1 MHQTKES
8 NKCTPGLVVIYI
20 SVHLLLIYTV
30 TFSNVLLL
38 LALNFMLHIQLLWM
52 QFSMMSSENLS
63 FIYNL
68 DTSPPNDRITRSN
81 MQVLIEIKNPTII
94 KTLKIWKAC
103 ALRENAKWPIRD
115 NYEACLIGY
124 GWHFLRVVG
133 LKCTCNFENR
143 IDFRAPVLTVVNH
156 CCSMA
161 ILDVQL

>member
-8 NKCTPGLVVIYI
+8 NKCAPGLVVIYI

-52 QFSMMSSENLS
+52 QFNMMSSENLS

-81 MQVLIEIKNPTII
+81 MQVLIEIKKSHYNKDT
-94 KTLKIWKAC
+94 KDLKS
-103 ALRENAKWPIRD
+103 LRLEGKFKVAD
-115 NYEACLIGY
+115 TG
-124 GWHFLRVVG
+124 
-133 LKCTCNFENR
+133 
-143 IDFRAPVLTVVNH
+143 
-156 CCSMA
+156 
-161 ILDVQL
+161 